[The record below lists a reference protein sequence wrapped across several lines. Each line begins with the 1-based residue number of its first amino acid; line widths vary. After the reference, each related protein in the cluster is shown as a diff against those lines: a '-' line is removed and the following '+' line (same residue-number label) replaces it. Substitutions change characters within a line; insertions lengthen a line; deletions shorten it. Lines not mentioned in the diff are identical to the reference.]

1 MMEVNKIINGN
12 CIKVMSKMES
22 DFFDMIYA
30 DPPVNITDY
39 YWEGENDDFSLGSL
53 KSMYDSLHLTGVT
66 DEYIQFTDMWV
77 SNAVRVL
84 KKGGSF
90 YTACTYE
97 NIAETIITLKKYK
110 LNFVNLIT
118 WNKSANTTVS
128 NGKAKRCFEN
138 TCEYLLLFTKGD
150 HWVFNHEMVRK
161 QQHHSRKSKQ
171 SKLLQNLWQIPPQ
184 THNDDKGHDIHKP
197 EELIKTAILASTNYG
212 SVILDPFCRTGD
224 LCVVSIKTDRNYV
237 GISPNKDYI
246 KTARRRIS
254 SVKRQINKKL
264 KKGQVD
270 LFVQPLYK

>member
-1 MMEVNKIINGN
+1 MMEVNKIIYGN
-12 CIKVMSKMES
+12 CIKIMSKMEPN
-22 DFFDMIYA
+22 FFDMIYA

-39 YWEGENDDFSLGSL
+39 YWEGENDHVSLRSL
-53 KSMYDSLHLTGVT
+53 KSMYDSLHINGIT
-66 DEYIQFTDMWV
+66 DEYIQFTDLWI

-84 KKGGSF
+84 KKDGSF
-90 YTACTYE
+90 YVVCTYE

-118 WNKSANTTVS
+118 WDKSTNS
-128 NGKAKRCFEN
+128 NNVGKTKKSFEN

-150 HWVFNHEMVRK
+150 NWIFNYDIVKK
-161 QQHHSRKSKQ
+161 QQSKKNKKNKNN
-171 SKLLQNLWQIPPQ
+171 KLLQNFWQIPQ
-184 THNDDKGHDIHKP
+184 SNDNKNESHKP

-237 GISPNKDYI
+237 AISPNKDYI
-246 KTARRRIS
+246 KTARRRIAG
-254 SVKRQINKKL
+254 VKRQINKKL